1 MKTYRLFHIDSFTR
15 AAFSGNPAGVVLD
28 ADGLSTEQMQAI
40 ARELKHSETAFV
52 LSPQGD
58 GHDVQVRFF
67 TPTTEVPMC
76 GHATIAAH
84 YARALALGIDNALVV
99 QRTLAGDI
107 PVEVKRVDD
116 ELVVAMTQRVIEFGF
131 MLPRST
137 IDAICAALGIRFT
150 DLDSM
155 CPVRVVSTGH
165 SKVLVGISDEALLDR
180 LAPDL
185 AALAQLSGELGC
197 NGYYVFTL
205 NHADRRFSARGRM
218 FAPAIGITEDP
229 VTGNANGPLGAYL
242 VLHNLIGHDGKKAYF
257 NFEQGRSI
265 GRSGNV
271 SVEVDISNGWP
282 VKVKVSGH
290 AVVVYEAALR
300 VATDRARQVQGR

>member
-15 AAFSGNPAGVVLD
+15 APFSGNPAGVVLD
-28 ADGLSTEQMQAI
+28 ADELTSEQMQAI

-84 YARALALGIDNALVV
+84 YARALELGIDNALVV

-107 PVEVKRVDD
+107 PVEVERVDGD
-116 ELVVAMTQRVIEFGF
+116 LKVTMTQRIIEFGP

-137 IDAICAALGIRFT
+137 VEAICAALGIRFT
-150 DLDSM
+150 DLDST

-165 SKVLVGISDEALLDR
+165 SKVLVGITDEALLDR
-180 LAPDL
+180 LTPNL
-185 AALAQLSGELGC
+185 EALRQLSEVLRC

-205 NHADRRFSARGRM
+205 NHLDRRFSARGRM
-218 FAPAIGITEDP
+218 FAPAIGIAEDP

-242 VLHNLIGHDGKKAYF
+242 VLHNLISHDGKKAYL
-257 NFEQGRSI
+257 NNEQGRAI

-271 SVEVDISNGWP
+271 GVEVDISNRWP
-282 VKVKVSGH
+282 VSVKVSGH

-300 VATDRARQVQGR
+300 V